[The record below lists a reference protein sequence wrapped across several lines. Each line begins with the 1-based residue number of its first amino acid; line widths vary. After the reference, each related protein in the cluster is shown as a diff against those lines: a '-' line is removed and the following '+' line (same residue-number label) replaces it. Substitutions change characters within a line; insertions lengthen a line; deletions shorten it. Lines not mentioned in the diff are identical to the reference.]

1 MKKPVLFRKLG
12 WGKTKIKHQM
22 YAVYAI
28 GLFIPLLIVGAFL
41 IFSANRM
48 LNDHYLQLLET
59 GRLRAIFIAPT
70 EGGWDSSYC
79 SKVYGF

>member
-48 LNDHYLQLLET
+48 LNA
-59 GRLRAIFIAPT
+59 R
-70 EGGWDSSYC
+70 
-79 SKVYGF
+79 